1 MLLLFD
7 GWLANVPYPVVLI
20 WLAGGL
26 AAFAV
31 CILWRRPASW
41 VWATLVIV
49 APVLVSYG
57 ILRAASVQ
65 PPDILVELVPGATQ
79 DDLDQV
85 WAAVRANEG
94 TGAIYRWDSDRGPG
108 VGVSFHPGTS
118 LKRRAEIIARIR
130 GLAKVAQV
138 GDVETTPPGQAK
150 GQWKDLQ

>member
-26 AAFAV
+26 AAFAICGV
-31 CILWRRPASW
+31 WRRPASW
-41 VWATLVIV
+41 YWAIPVVV

-65 PPDILVELVPGATQ
+65 PPDILVEFVSGASPG
-79 DDLDQV
+79 DMDRI
-85 WAAVRANEG
+85 WAAIRANEG
-94 TGAIYRWDSDRGPG
+94 TAAIYRWDSERGPG
-108 VGVSFHPGTS
+108 VGVSFHPGTT

-130 GLAKVAQV
+130 GLETVAQV
-138 GDVETTPPGQAK
+138 TDAETTPAGQAK
-150 GQWKDLQ
+150 GQWKDMK